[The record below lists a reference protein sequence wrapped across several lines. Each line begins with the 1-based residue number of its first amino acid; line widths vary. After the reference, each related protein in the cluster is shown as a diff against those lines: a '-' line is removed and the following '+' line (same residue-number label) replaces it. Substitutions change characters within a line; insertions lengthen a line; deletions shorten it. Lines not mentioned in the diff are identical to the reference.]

1 MSFLNHVTFSKH
13 CNKGAINVHE
23 NRKYLS
29 VPLDTLID
37 SVEFCE
43 SLVGKVFPACS
54 KLQIGKLEN

>member
-1 MSFLNHVTFSKH
+1 MKT
-13 CNKGAINVHE
+13 IE

-54 KLQIGKLEN
+54 KLQIGKFEN

>member
-1 MSFLNHVTFSKH
+1 MGYFLSTVLA
-13 CNKGAINVHE
+13 GAINMHE

-43 SLVGKVFPACS
+43 SLVGQVFPACS
-54 KLQIGKLEN
+54 KLQIGKPN